1 MSTENAQTPPTDAE
15 DVQFPSELADT
26 LNEQATA
33 RDTEMA
39 ALQDRV
45 SHLEAKLAEARDGML
60 RAVADLQNVRRRS
73 AQESIQARETAAGEV
88 AAKLLPVLDNFER
101 TLAAA
106 EAGASLESVLNG
118 VTLVD
123 RQIREALEQH
133 HVRPIAALGH
143 PFDPNLHEA
152 VIDEHSPHPV
162 GTVIGELEKGYLI
175 GDRVL
180 RAAKVKVS
188 KGDTE

>member
-15 DVQFPSELADT
+15 DVQFPQEQPET
-26 LNEQATA
+26 LNDETSASDA
-33 RDTEMA
+33 EIA
-39 ALQDRV
+39 ALRDRV
-45 SHLEAKLAEARDGML
+45 AHLEAKLAEARDGML

-73 AQESIQARETAAGEV
+73 AQESLQARETAAAEV

-118 VTLVD
+118 VALVD

-152 VIDEHSPHPV
+152 VIDEYSPHPA

-175 GDRVL
+175 GERVL
-180 RAAKVKVS
+180 RPAKVKVS